1 MICNLEAGLGEGR
14 FPCLGE
20 KCYFGLLHYP
30 ARPGAPHLRRPM
42 WKLLYNTLVLPAL
55 WLGFR
60 VLWPFNRKVRRG
72 LRGRRSSL
80 QRLRVFIRNNP
91 GRRRLWVHASSM
103 GEFEQAKPIIEEL
116 RRRMPDLVV
125 VATFFSPSGY
135 DNNLRYRAVDAVAY
149 IPFDSGAKARRFL
162 TLLEPTAAVFIR
174 YDVWPNHVWICRAMG
189 IPVMLANAT
198 MRARSGRLLPGVRR
212 FHRAIYDAMDVI
224 LTVSE
229 EDAQHFRGLGLSRPR
244 IAAVGDTRY
253 DRVAGKAAESQ
264 QRMPLPAAV
273 REGRRTLVIGS
284 SWPEDEEV
292 VLPVLFKLLEHD
304 PTLQCIIVPH
314 EPTIDHLEFLE
325 YRLSG
330 KFDALRFSYVH
341 TWKGERVIIVDSI
354 GILLPLYA
362 AADLAFVGG
371 GFKSN
376 VHNTLEPA
384 AYGIPVLYGPK
395 IGNSQ
400 EAQQLADSGGG
411 IVVRNRQECYRS
423 MRRLIDDEN
432 HREECGRRAGAFVH
446 ARAGSTEAILG
457 ALTPLL
463 QSRFKE

>member
-1 MICNLEAGLGEGR
+1 
-14 FPCLGE
+14 
-20 KCYFGLLHYP
+20 
-30 ARPGAPHLRRPM
+30 M
-42 WKLLYNTLVLPAL
+42 WKFLYSTLVLPAL
-55 WLGFR
+55 WLAFR
-60 VLWPFNRKVRRG
+60 ALWPFNRKVRRG
-72 LRGRRSSL
+72 LRGRRSSM

-135 DNNLRYRAVDAVAY
+135 ENNLRYRAVDAVAY
-149 IPFDSGAKARRFL
+149 IPFDTTANARRFL
-162 TLLEPTAAVFIR
+162 ALLEPTAAVFIR
-174 YDVWPNHVWICRAMG
+174 YDVWPNHVWACHAMG

-198 MRARSGRLLPGVRR
+198 MRDGSGRLLPGVRR
-212 FHRAIYDAMDVI
+212 LHRAIYNAMDII

-229 EDAQHFRGLGLSRPR
+229 QDAENFRRLGLSRPR

-253 DRVAGKAAESQ
+253 DRVAGKAAESR

-273 REGRRTLVIGS
+273 REGRRTLVVGS
-284 SWPEDEEV
+284 SWPEDEEI
-292 VLPVLFKLLEHD
+292 VLPVLFKLLAHD
-304 PTLQCIIVPH
+304 PTLQCILVPH

-325 YRLSG
+325 YRLNGMFASI
-330 KFDALRFSYVH
+330 RFSYLH
-341 TWKGERVIIVDSI
+341 AWKGERIIIVDSI

-362 AADLAFVGG
+362 AADFAFVGG

-395 IGNSQ
+395 IANSQ
-400 EAQQLADSGGG
+400 EARQLAADGGG

-423 MRRLIDDEN
+423 MRRLIDDAS
-432 HREECGRRAGAFVH
+432 HRAECGRRAGAFVH
-446 ARAGSTEAILG
+446 ARAGSTTAILE
-457 ALTPLL
+457 ALMPLL
-463 QSRFKE
+463 RSE